1 MHTHSNTEIHTYTY
15 IHIWNL

>member
-1 MHTHSNTEIHTYTY
+1 MKNLHTY